1 MKRATQRSF
10 NVVDLGAA
18 PGGWSQVIAAKLGL
32 AGEEPDEAIT
42 HRRPPK
48 RASNM
53 AEWKEEMGKR
63 KKLSGIFDESVED
76 EIAEMEGLTQDKTT
90 NDWSTP
96 PSLKSKKFG
105 LDRQSEEPI
114 STTWILWTTLTHA
127 TSSSPRLHVGVHTVQ
142 MDFLSPNAPG
152 AVISLLDKL
161 NQTHAGKVPSPSH
174 TRVDLMLSDLSP
186 PHTGNRT
193 ADVSHSVTLLR
204 AVWDF
209 ARKTLKTRKEYH
221 LERVRQAQ
229 WIRQDIERQHGL
241 SGTGQDAKEEDLKEN
256 LEKEVDE
263 ELVTAQTFRTSPL
276 DLILPHL
283 PEPILLQDP
292 LLQTPASRT
301 DSSEG
306 YWVCIGWRGVP
317 ENVTMAALEEKLER
331 DAEEEEIRQIEKKKG
346 SLTARTDVE
355 LAMDSGVLGK
365 AEKIIAGEALRPD
378 DILELRND
386 ETSAP
391 SPSVSSTLSDEAIP
405 STTASDPI
413 PSSSAKNDSTRE
425 GPSDAGSSSDGS
437 QVVVD
442 WRPKP

>member
-1 MKRATQRSF
+1 MPFRPTAPLLKKTSKSSTIWLARQYKDPYVKARLSNPVNYRSRSAFKLLEVESRFKFLNDFVKEARRSAESAKKTKSKRATQRSF

-53 AEWKEEMGKR
+53 AEWKEEMGRR

-105 LDRQSEEPI
+105 LDKQSEEPDFNDMDPLDYLNSRDLEQSSASRSPSLPVNIVALDILPI
-114 STTWILWTTLTHA
+114 SPL
-127 TSSSPRLHVGVHTVQ
+127 VGVHTVQ

-161 NQTHAGKVPSPSH
+161 NQTHAGKGAHSTTLKYRTTLLYAWPIVPSPSH

-256 LEKEVDE
+256 LEKEIDE
-263 ELVTAQTFRTSPL
+263 EL
-276 DLILPHL
+276 
-283 PEPILLQDP
+283 
-292 LLQTPASRT
+292 
-301 DSSEG
+301 
-306 YWVCIGWRGVP
+306 
-317 ENVTMAALEEKLER
+317 
-331 DAEEEEIRQIEKKKG
+331 
-346 SLTARTDVE
+346 
-355 LAMDSGVLGK
+355 
-365 AEKIIAGEALRPD
+365 
-378 DILELRND
+378 
-386 ETSAP
+386 ET
-391 SPSVSSTLSDEAIP
+391 V
-405 STTASDPI
+405 
-413 PSSSAKNDSTRE
+413 R
-425 GPSDAGSSSDGS
+425 GS
-437 QVVVD
+437 QGGKSILRYGGILVYVYIFTTPF
-442 WRPKP
+442 R